1 MRVPRTCTETP
12 AGDGDRHA
20 HGERRSR
27 PLKEYREAP
36 AYVLV
41 GDPGAGKTTAFETER
56 EALGDQ
62 AFLVTARDFLTFDP
76 KDHPEWRGKTLFIDG
91 LDEIRAGTSDVRT
104 PFDQVRGKLD
114 SLGKPRFRLS
124 CREADWLGEN
134 DRKHLDS
141 VSPDSE
147 VKVLRLD
154 PLTDA
159 DIASILEGRRDIQ
172 DAQAFIQEARER
184 GVEGLLENPQTLEML
199 ALAVASRDEWPRS
212 RKETFEMACGQMVR
226 EHNDG
231 HQAAQEGRS
240 LPGPNQLLDAA
251 GRLCA
256 LQLISGRA
264 GYTLRGEPEDEY
276 PAPDQCDPD
285 NPEVH
290 RSALFANLFKGA
302 ASSNRFT
309 PVHRHVAEFL
319 GGRYLAGVIH
329 NRLPAR
335 RVISMMTGEDG
346 AVVTE
351 LRGLSAWLAAHSRDA
366 RADLIERDPIGIGL
380 YGDIGE
386 FSLNEKRAL
395 LESLNR
401 EGIRL
406 HALGGSAEAF
416 GALATPAMEPVIREI
431 LKDGDRG
438 RDHQV
443 FTDFVLRVL
452 KQGIPLADLS
462 ELLLRTVRDDTRW
475 PRVTKAALDAFI
487 HCCRQDSSRR
497 LLSLLSDI
505 QAGTVADSDN
515 ELLGTLLTQLYPQE
529 LPPSEIWGYL
539 AERGNPLLGRYLHF
553 WDTRLIRKSSDRQ
566 IAELLDHLHPQLSG
580 LGTAL
585 KAHHLS
591 ALPLKLLARGLELHG
606 NRLEPARLY
615 DWLSVGILW
624 DEDHQ
629 TAWFGA
635 EEIRRVRDW
644 LEQHTESRKAVLTEG
659 LARSLESGRFEAYAF
674 DVRKRLY
681 HANLP
686 PDYGLWCLE
695 QAEAMAD
702 ARPLVVAESLFEWAV
717 RAHLNQRDN
726 EGLSLEILK
735 AYAARKES
743 FKTTLNRVLASHRLA
758 QPALESTE
766 EQQRQEEEWPA
777 YVRSKETVL
786 LENRADPGLLYR
798 LSEVYFGRFIKYAG
812 DGAEAVGRSLYGDHR
827 LTEAALQGL
836 RGVTD
841 REDLP
846 GVEEILALARK
857 RQVHLLCAPFLAG
870 LEVAERTTPE
880 DSSQWEI
887 GRIRRAIVFYYSTP
901 LENYQ
906 PHWYRRLLAT
916 RPEIVAEVQVQFAV
930 SAFRGDSGWI
940 AKLWELEHDPG
951 HAWVA
956 KLASLP
962 LLRAFPMRCQLERIE
977 DLKYLLYAAVQHA
990 DRASLHDLIGK
1001 KLSQKSMN
1009 DTQRAYWLAA
1019 GIVVAP
1025 GVYQDQLREFAQDR
1039 EDRIR
1044 NLMAFFVGS
1053 KPEQSSFDELGDP
1066 TLELLIRLGGS
1077 SVGPDEQWKE
1087 GLVTPAMQASRL
1099 VNGLIQ
1105 RLAAS
1110 PDPEASAALEDL
1122 LADRGLSRWQDAL
1135 SHARDA
1141 QRVIRRDAG
1150 YRHPNIEQVCQTLNG
1165 GTPANAADLAALLM
1179 DRLQELA
1186 RDIRRGNTDGWLQ
1199 YWNADS
1205 HGRPEDP
1212 RHEDRCRDALLDAL
1226 RQRLPERVDAQP
1238 EGHYANDKR
1247 ADIRVSCGDFQ
1258 VPVEI
1263 KKNSHQQLW
1272 SALRNQ
1278 LIDQYTTDPATGGY
1292 GIYLVFWFGRKGTP
1306 PPPTG
1311 PPPATAEELQERLE
1325 ATLSPVEARKISVC
1339 VIDVSRP
1346 QPAR

>member
-1 MRVPRTCTETP
+1 MR
-12 AGDGDRHA
+12 
-20 HGERRSR
+20 S
-27 PLKEYREAP
+27 AP
-36 AYVLV
+36 
-41 GDPGAGKTTAFETER
+41 GR
-56 EALGDQ
+56 Q
-62 AFLVTARDFLTFDP
+62 N
-76 KDHPEWRGKTLFIDG
+76 
-91 LDEIRAGTSDVRT
+91 VRT
-104 PFDQVRGKLD
+104 PFDQVRARLD
-114 SLGKPRFRLS
+114 ALGKPRFRLS

-134 DRKHLDS
+134 DRKHLES
-141 VSPDSE
+141 VSPDSA
-147 VKVLRLD
+147 VTVLRLD

-159 DIASILEGRRDIQ
+159 DIASILEARGDIP
-172 DAQAFIQEARER
+172 DAGGFVEEARRR
-184 GVEGLLENPQTLEML
+184 GVEGLLANPQTLEML
-199 ALAVASRDEWPRS
+199 ADVVGGGDGWPESRMQ
-212 RKETFEMACGQMVR
+212 TFEMACRQMVR
-226 EHNDG
+226 EHNDE
-231 HQAAQEGRS
+231 HAAAQE
-240 LPGPNQLLDAA
+240 PDGPPAPDQLLDAA

-256 LQLISGRA
+256 LQLISGGA
-264 GYTLRGEPEDEY
+264 GYTLRGEPEEEY
-276 PAPDQCDPD
+276 PTLDQCGYDRQ
-285 NPEVH
+285 VL
-290 RSALFANLFKGA
+290 RSALTTKLFKGV
-302 ASSNRFT
+302 STNGFS

-319 GGRYLAGVIH
+319 GGRYLAGIIED
-329 NRLPAR
+329 RLPAR
-335 RVISMMTGEDG
+335 RVISLMAGEDG
-346 AVVTE
+346 GVVTE
-351 LRGLSAWLAAHSRDA
+351 MRGVSAWLAAYSAKA
-366 RADLIERDPIGIGL
+366 RANLIERDPIGVGL

-386 FSLNEKRAL
+386 FSNEEKRAL
-395 LESLNR
+395 LESLNH

-406 HALGGSAEAF
+406 HALGRSAESF
-416 GALATPAMEPVIREI
+416 GVLATSAMEPVIREI

-462 ELLLRTVRDDTRW
+462 ELLLRIVRDDTRW

-487 HCCRQDSSRR
+487 HCCRQDRSRR
-497 LLSLLSDI
+497 LQALLSDI
-505 QAGTVADSDN
+505 QASTVADSDN

-553 WDTRLIRKSSDRQ
+553 WDTRLIEKSSDRQ
-566 IAELLDHLHPQLSG
+566 IAELLDYLHPQLPG

-591 ALPLKLLARGLELHG
+591 ALPLKLLARGLEMHG

-615 DWLSVGILW
+615 DWLSVGTSW

-635 EEIRRVRDW
+635 KAIRRIRDW
-644 LEQHTESRKAVLTEG
+644 LEQHPNSRKAVLTEG
-659 LARSLESGRFEAYAF
+659 FARSLESDRFETYAF
-674 DVRKRLY
+674 NVRKRLY
-681 HANLP
+681 DANLP

-695 QAEAMAD
+695 QAEALVD
-702 ARPLVVAESLFEWAV
+702 ARPLVAESLFEWAV
-717 RAHLNQRDN
+717 RAHQNHRDN
-726 EGLSLEILK
+726 EGLSLDILK
-735 AYAARKES
+735 EHAARKES
-743 FKTTLNRVLASHRLA
+743 FKTTLNRVLASHSLA
-758 QPALESTE
+758 QPALEHQEQKIESTE
-766 EQQRQEEEWPA
+766 ERQRREGEWSA
-777 YVRSKETVL
+777 YVRSKETAL

-798 LSEVYFGRFIKYAG
+798 LSEVYFGRFINYAG
-812 DGAEAVGRSLYGDHR
+812 DGPEAVGRSLYGDHR

-846 GVEEILALARK
+846 GVEEILALAGK
-857 RQVHLLCAPFLAG
+857 RRVHLLCAPFLAG

-901 LENYQ
+901 HESYQ

-962 LLRAFPMRCQLERIE
+962 LLRAFPMRCQLKRIE

-990 DRASLHDLIGK
+990 DRASLQDLIDK

-1009 DTQRAYWLAA
+1009 DTQRVCWLAA

-1025 GVYQDQLREFAQDR
+1025 GVYQDQLREFTQAR

-1066 TLELLIRLGGS
+1066 TVELLIRLGGS

-1110 PDPEASAALEDL
+1110 PDQEASAALEDL
-1122 LADRGLSRWQDAL
+1122 LADRELSRWQDAL

-1141 QRVIRRDAG
+1141 QRVIHRDAA
-1150 YRHPNIEQVCQTLNG
+1150 YRHPDIDQVRQTLDG
-1165 GTPANAADLAALLM
+1165 ATPANAADLAALLT
-1179 DRLQELA
+1179 DRFQELA
-1186 RDIRRGNTDGWLQ
+1186 RDIRRGNTDGWRQ

-1226 RQRLPERVDAQP
+1226 RQHLPPAVDAQP

-1247 ADIRVSCGDFQ
+1247 ADIRVSCRDFQ

-1263 KKNSHQQLW
+1263 KRNMYRKGRHRDLW
-1272 SALRNQ
+1272 SAMRDQ
-1278 LIDQYTTDPATGGY
+1278 LIANYTSDPATGGY
-1292 GIYLVFWFGRKGTP
+1292 GIYLVFWFGRKDTP
-1306 PPPTG
+1306 PPPSG
-1311 PPPATAEELQERLE
+1311 PPPATADELQERLQ
-1325 ATLSPVEARKISVC
+1325 ATLTPVEARKISVC

-1346 QPAR
+1346 SRPDE